1 MWISGWGRRDFQ
13 GRANSGDEGSEMG
26 VHVKSLV
33 KSKGACEAGA
43 MIKVRQAVE
52 SLSGRALEPWEQHW
66 PLF

>member
-13 GRANSGDEGSEMG
+13 GRGNSGNKGSEMG

-43 MIKVRQAVE
+43 MIQAVE
-52 SLSGRALEPWEQHW
+52 SLSGRALEPWEQH
-66 PLF
+66 